1 MNPRMNDG
9 GLLLASTATHNP
21 LPDCALASMAATSPW
36 ERTPKIDGSMT
47 SYQFLLTVAEPLA
60 CKKRCDR
67 PRVFYP
73 DMAFLP
79 GTRPLS
85 WKRTYIGELSLSPE
99 GECLSLMNKYST
111 LQDGCQYGSIMA

>member
-1 MNPRMNDG
+1 MMSGRDTRSRLSRHVCDIIVRNPRMNDG

-60 CKKRCDR
+60 CKKPCDR

-79 GTRPLS
+79 GTRP
-85 WKRTYIGELSLSPE
+85 RSPE
-99 GECLSLMNKYST
+99 KNVHRRT
-111 LQDGCQYGSIMA
+111 